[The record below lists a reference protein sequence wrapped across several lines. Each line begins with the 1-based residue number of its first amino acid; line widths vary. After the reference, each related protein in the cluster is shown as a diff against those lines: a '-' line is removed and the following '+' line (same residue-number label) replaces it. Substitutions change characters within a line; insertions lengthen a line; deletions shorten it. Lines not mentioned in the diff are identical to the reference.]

1 MIRLIKLIRP
11 VAKYLMV
18 IWLLTILIVSSIPYI
33 PTLKI
38 HTQKAEFRLDY
49 LMHFCEYGLL
59 AFLTFLSF
67 AEDEFR
73 IGFRKAVII
82 IVSLMLVAFLDELHQ
97 KLIPGRTYN
106 INDILSNLTGIVV
119 ATIFTFI
126 VFRLIRKSLKKT
138 N

>member
-1 MIRLIKLIRP
+1 MLRIIKLIRP

-38 HTQKAEFRLDY
+38 HTQRAEFRLDY
-49 LMHFCEYGLL
+49 LMHFCEYGFL

-67 AEDEFR
+67 AEDEFS

-82 IVSLMLVAFLDELHQ
+82 IVSLMLIAFLDELHQ

-106 INDILSNLTGIVV
+106 INDILSNLTGIV
-119 ATIFTFI
+119 AAGIFTLI
-126 VFRLIRKSLKKT
+126 VFRLIRNGLK
-138 N
+138 NAD

>member
-1 MIRLIKLIRP
+1 MLLIIKLIRP

-38 HTQKAEFRLDY
+38 HTQRAEFRLDY
-49 LMHFCEYGLL
+49 LMHFCEYGFL

-67 AEDEFR
+67 AEDEFS

-82 IVSLMLVAFLDELHQ
+82 IVSLMLIAFLDELHQ

-106 INDILSNLTGIVV
+106 INDILSNLTGIV
-119 ATIFTFI
+119 AAGIFTLI
-126 VFRLIRKSLKKT
+126 VFRLIRNGLK
-138 N
+138 NAD